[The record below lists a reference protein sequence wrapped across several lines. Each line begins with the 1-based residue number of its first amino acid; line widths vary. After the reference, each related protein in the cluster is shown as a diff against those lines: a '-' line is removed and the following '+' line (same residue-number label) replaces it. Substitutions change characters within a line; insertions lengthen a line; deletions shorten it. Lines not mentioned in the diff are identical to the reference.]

1 MIAYRA
7 ILLAF
12 VITASFTPIFSQTPD
27 PHAVPVMDGGAGS
40 CSVAFTVT
48 DAKSTPVYAAQIS
61 VHIAYGFGGFRK
73 LDLQVATN
81 VDGKA
86 QFKGLPE
93 KVKGGTLMFR
103 ATEGNRDGSAV
114 YDPATNC
121 AGQQSS
127 IVLSPQ

>member
-1 MIAYRA
+1 VFA
-7 ILLAF
+7 
-12 VITASFTPIFSQTPD
+12 QTPD
-27 PHAVPVMDGGAGS
+27 PHAVPVMDGGAGK

-48 DAKSTPVYAAQIS
+48 DGKGAPVYAAQIN
-61 VHIAYGFGGFRK
+61 VHIAYGFASVRK

-93 KVKGGTLMFR
+93 KVKDKTLMFR

-114 YDPATNC
+114 YDPVANC

-127 IVLSPQ
+127 IVLSPR